1 MQSIYNWLICSTKE
15 MHTVTCPQ
23 EWVHPCAIW
32 FCEVVDCLSFV
43 PPVGPTGMIRFGDF
57 DSQRSFGKIKPQK
70 KLLIF
75 LMSAID
81 MQHFATAC
89 GSDK

>member
-1 MQSIYNWLICSTKE
+1 ME
-15 MHTVTCPQ
+15 MHTVTCPK
-23 EWVHPCAIW
+23 EWVHSRANW
-32 FCEVVDCLSFV
+32 FCEVVDCVSFV
-43 PPVGPTGMIRFGDF
+43 PPVGPTGMIRSGDF
-57 DSQRSFGKIKPQK
+57 VSQRSFGKIKPRK